1 MNDKLENSKLKRI
14 KRKYESN
21 EKLIIARCARKTIN
35 YIVKNTDNFPNKYI
49 VLKNNIKSECYEM
62 LKNIYRANI
71 FQDLNDKKEIMV
83 NIEMLNYYL
92 DEALREGILTK
103 KKFLSYAKYLNEID
117 RMIRSWMM
125 NEANRKPI

>member
-1 MNDKLENSKLKRI
+1 MIENKEKLNRI

-49 VLKNNIKSECYEM
+49 LLKNNIKYECYSM
-62 LKNIYRANI
+62 LKNTYRANI
-71 FQDLNDKKEIMV
+71 FQDINDKKEIMV

-92 DEALREGILTK
+92 DESLREGILTK
-103 KKFLSYAKYLNEID
+103 KKFLSYAKYLHEID
-117 RMIRSWMM
+117 QMVRSWMLI
-125 NEANRKPI
+125 ETSRESI